1 MSAGSSD
8 SRLDLLAAVARQLTG
23 GEPPESTLR
32 QVLALLRSGSGATGV
47 ALWFREPAA
56 LTWRRLSDPAAP
68 ESEPEGAASPAPSSD
83 WTMRLPLIHE
93 GESLGLLEVSPPLSP
108 QWRDVFGTVADMVSP
123 WLGHLEHSG
132 DLAAEVAFRA
142 RQVEEQRRFTSL
154 VIDSLPVGVYVVDRD
169 YRIQLWNRK
178 RETGTQGLLKDD
190 VLGRPVFEV
199 LTRQPARELRAEFD
213 EVFTCGEERQIEL
226 EVTNQEERLAYRI
239 RKIPM
244 RLGDNGVSH
253 VITIGEDVTHW
264 RAVQQQIVQ
273 SEKLAAVGQLTAGIM
288 HEINNPLATIGACV
302 VAMEGRLP
310 EIPPG
315 AREVLADYLQI
326 VEKEVERCTT
336 ILDGLLDFSRPQ
348 SRNKAPVDLN
358 SLMEDALFLVQHHPG
373 FRRLQ
378 VVRELDADLP
388 MIEGSGGQILQVLLA
403 ILLNAMDA
411 MPEGGTLTAGTAL
424 AGIRTV
430 AEIRDTGQGIARADL
445 PKIFEPFFTTKD
457 PGKGTGLGLAVC
469 YGIVREHGGTIEVE
483 SDPGRGS
490 LFRISL
496 PVQPQERQ
504 QF

>member
-1 MSAGSSD
+1 
-8 SRLDLLAAVARQLTG
+8 
-23 GEPPESTLR
+23 
-32 QVLALLRSGSGATGV
+32 
-47 ALWFREPAA
+47 
-56 LTWRRLSDPAAP
+56 
-68 ESEPEGAASPAPSSD
+68 
-83 WTMRLPLIHE
+83 
-93 GESLGLLEVSPPLSP
+93 
-108 QWRDVFGTVADMVSP
+108 
-123 WLGHLEHSG
+123 HLEQSG
-132 DLAAEVAFRA
+132 DLAAEVAYRA
-142 RQVEEQRRFTSL
+142 RQVEEQRKFTSL

-190 VLGRPVFEV
+190 VLGRPVFDV
-199 LTRQPARELRAEFD
+199 LTRQSAADLKAEFD
-213 EVFTCGEERQIEL
+213 EVFARGEEQQIEL
-226 EVTNQEERLAYRI
+226 EVTNQDERLAYRI

-315 AREVLADYLQI
+315 AREILSDYLQI
-326 VEKEVERCTT
+326 VEKEVERCTS

-358 SLMEDALFLVQHHPG
+358 SLVEDALFLVQHHRG

-378 VVRELDADLP
+378 VIRELDAGLP
-388 MIEGSGGQILQVLLA
+388 EVEGNGGQLLQVLLA
-403 ILLNAMDA
+403 IVLNAVDA
-411 MPEGGTLTAGTAL
+411 MPDGGTLSVRTRGFGT
-424 AGIRTV
+424 RTV
-430 AEIRDTGQGIARADL
+430 TEIRDTGQGIARADL
-445 PKIFEPFFTTKD
+445 SKIFEPFFTTKD
-457 PGKGTGLGLAVC
+457 PGKGTGLGLAIC
-469 YGIVREHGGTIEVE
+469 YGVVREHGGRIDVE
-483 SDPGRGS
+483 SDPGSGS

-496 PVQPQERQ
+496 PVKS
-504 QF
+504 